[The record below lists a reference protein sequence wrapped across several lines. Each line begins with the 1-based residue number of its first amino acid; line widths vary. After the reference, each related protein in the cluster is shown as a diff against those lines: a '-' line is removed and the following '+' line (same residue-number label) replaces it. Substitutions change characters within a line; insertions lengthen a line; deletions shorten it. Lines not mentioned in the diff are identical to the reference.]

1 VGFRGIV
8 AWARWELSRRITLTL
23 GLRLI
28 ILDRAAKA
36 LVLTLGGVAL
46 LVAVRSG
53 ALEDWADRLQ
63 TELNVHAGS
72 GVWLRLTGYTVGHFT
87 TLGKGTQVAVAVAAF
102 LYGLLEAVEAVAL
115 ILRRR
120 WAEYLVLFASC
131 AFIPVEI
138 EELLRHPGVLKGL
151 AFLVNVVI
159 VVYLVRRKRLFLD
172 RPPATA
178 PAVDC

>member
-1 VGFRGIV
+1 M

-28 ILDRAAKA
+28 ILDRAVKA
-36 LVLTLGGVAL
+36 LVLTLGGIVL

-53 ALEDWADRLQ
+53 ALEDWSDRLQ
-63 TELNVHAGS
+63 TELNVNAGS

-87 TLGKGTQVAVAVAAF
+87 TLGTGTQVALAVAAF

-120 WAEYLVLFASC
+120 WAEYLVLLASC

-138 EELLRHPGVLKGL
+138 EELLLHPGVLKGL
-151 AFLVNVVI
+151 AFLVNIVI
-159 VVYLVRRKRLFLD
+159 VAYLVRRKRLFLD